1 MKKQK
6 YTKEFKERA
15 VRLVLEQG
23 IKAKQV
29 AEELGVPAT
38 YIGHWKRE
46 YLLRRIKVKDAKPK
60 TMDEASHR
68 INELERQLMIAQEE
82 RDILK
87 KAVGFFAKQ

>member
-1 MKKQK
+1 MKKK
-6 YTKEFKERA
+6 NYTKEFKERA

-23 IKAKQV
+23 MKAKQV
-29 AEELGVPAT
+29 AEELGVPET

-46 YLLRRIKVKDAKPK
+46 YLLRRIKVKETKPR
-60 TMDEASHR
+60 TMDEASNR
-68 INELERQLMIAQEE
+68 IKELEKQLMIAQEE